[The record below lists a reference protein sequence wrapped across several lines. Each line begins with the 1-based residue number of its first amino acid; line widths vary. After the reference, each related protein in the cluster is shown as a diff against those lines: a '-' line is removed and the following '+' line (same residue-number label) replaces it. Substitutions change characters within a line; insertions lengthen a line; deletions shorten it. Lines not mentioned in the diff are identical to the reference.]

1 MVPLLPLLLQLAGL
15 VFEPAPTPDEQEVIA
30 AEVDAVRR
38 LSVPVSVDGQAP
50 IGFLIDTGAERT
62 VLGNVVAAGLPGPRR
77 AATMVHVA
85 GRTAVEMVAVERLAL
100 GRSVYNAIEAPIL
113 PRATMGVD
121 GILGTDALQ
130 EQRVL
135 FDFRRGRV
143 TLIQPGER
151 PALGDVI
158 VVRGRRASGRLILT
172 SASIDGV
179 TVDVVLDTGAAQTI
193 ANPVLADRLRRRGG
207 TTGQL
212 TSITGDTIALRLLNV
227 RRLTIGDLLFADF
240 RIGVADSP
248 AFGALGLGDRP
259 AILLGMDAIGRF
271 DQVLVDFPRRTVAFA
286 LAPDAQ
292 RVQR

>member
-1 MVPLLPLLLQLAGL
+1 MLLPLLLQFGDLT
-15 VFEPAPTPDEQEVIA
+15 FEPAPTPDEQEVIA
-30 AEVDAVRR
+30 AEIDAVRR
-38 LSVPVSVDGQAP
+38 LTVPVGVEGQAP
-50 IGFLIDTGAERT
+50 VGFLIDTGAERT

-77 AATMVHVA
+77 AATLVHIA
-85 GRTAVEMVAVERLAL
+85 GRAPVEVVEVERLSL
-100 GRSVYNAIEAPIL
+100 GRSVYRGIEAPVL

-130 EQRVL
+130 DQRVL
-135 FDFRRGRV
+135 FDFKAGRV

-151 PALGDVI
+151 PALGEVI
-158 VVRGRRASGRLILT
+158 VVRGRRRSGRLILT

-193 ANPVLADRLRRRGG
+193 ANPALADRLRRRGG
-207 TTGQL
+207 TAGVL
-212 TSITGDTIALRLLNV
+212 TSITGDTIALRLLAV
-227 RRLTIGDLLFADF
+227 RRLTIGDLLFQDF

-248 AFGALGLGDRP
+248 AFAALELEERP
-259 AILLGMDAIGRF
+259 AILLGMDAIGQF

-286 LAPDAQ
+286 LAPDAR